1 MIQPVYYWPMIDQLV
16 SRARY
21 YTYCYYI
28 IIIMYVVSYINDSRL
43 IRIMPVKSNVERT
56 QHSQTAFIY
65 ITLAL
70 LFSKREYMIITVQYA
85 RILLQYSVKPIIA
98 YRVCI
103 IYTRQWIIFTYV
115 TAEFYRHFCIPVH
128 ISWNII

>member
-1 MIQPVYYWPMIDQLV
+1 
-16 SRARY
+16 
-21 YTYCYYI
+21 
-28 IIIMYVVSYINDSRL
+28 MYVVSYINDSRL

-103 IYTRQWIIFTYV
+103 IYTRQ
-115 TAEFYRHFCIPVH
+115 
-128 ISWNII
+128 